1 MTALALPRLTGVPTQ
16 YRTQDDGAAWC
27 TPALLAL
34 VDADAL
40 SADDA
45 RHAPATPAVLLQRT
59 LQRHWDEITAGARIF
74 DWHLSANPS
83 QMGWWVPSTPS
94 KNLWIAITPN
104 NGNRVDAPLY
114 YLEPTI
120 TTLENIRK
128 GLGQTVLAVFYD
140 ALRLLP
146 NTLTPADTYGHAS
159 WVHWHGETDETAAIQ
174 CLYDE
179 GDFETMEQAAAAYDG
194 PTREALFEYMP
205 EWAAYP
211 RRVLNDQQVRRIA
224 RRNTFVAKVV
234 DAVDAIWN
242 HVHATHAAGGYADC
256 GVDADGDSIT
266 WIAIFRWHPEDLA
279 LRIADDFT
287 EFVTQGDYQDAST
300 LACFE
305 SESDRFARW
314 LQKMRANGQLA
325 RLVENL
331 VDLIATPDALRG
343 QIQITAH

>member
-1 MTALALPRLTGVPTQ
+1 MTALALPRLRGVPTQ

-74 DWHLSANPS
+74 DWHLSADPS
-83 QMGWWVPSTPS
+83 QMGWWIHSTPS

-114 YLEPTI
+114 YLGPTI

-140 ALRLLP
+140 ALHLLP

-159 WVHWHGETDETAAIQ
+159 WVHWHGETDETTAIQ

-211 RRVLNDQQVRRIA
+211 RRVLNDRQVRRIA
-224 RRNTFVAKVV
+224 RRNAFASKVV

-242 HVHATHAAGGYADC
+242 HVRTTHAAGGYADC

-305 SESDRFARW
+305 SASDSFARW
-314 LQKMRANGQLA
+314 LQKMRTNGQLA

-331 VDLIATPDALRG
+331 VDLIAMPDALRG